1 MLKPNSSAT
10 CFYLFI
16 IHMGIHIVKYINF
29 YYERITGDEP
39 LYFFSRFVDFFT
51 ITFETLKGKLHFYAV
66 DITLCIS
73 WKGYVN
79 TFACY

>member
-16 IHMGIHIVKYINF
+16 IDRGIHIVKYINF

-39 LYFFSRFVDFFT
+39 LHFFSRFVDFFT
-51 ITFETLKGKLHFYAV
+51 ITFEILKENF
-66 DITLCIS
+66 I
-73 WKGYVN
+73 
-79 TFACY
+79 FMQ